1 MRRIVAFFCVLGPL
15 LALVAFGSPS
25 QAASAPVTLGMYDGN
40 HSPAGIETAASW
52 LGSPSDI
59 AYAEDFLDDTSW
71 STISDPSWFTSQWQG
86 SPYTMVWGVPMV
98 PCGAPSTQCAANAT
112 EFDAVAAGTDDS
124 YYTTLAQ
131 NLVASGFGSSYIRL
145 GWEFQGGWFPW
156 TICNAD
162 GQQDFVAAFRN
173 IVTSMR
179 AASGENF
186 KFIWNPDDSDDTSCA
201 GQLESYY
208 PGDSYV
214 DAVGLDAYDET
225 GGTVTDSERWTEI
238 LDGVNAGGWTETT
251 PQPINGQSF
260 EGYGLNWLAAFAA
273 EHGKQTVLPEW
284 GLWSSSGTND
294 GGGDDPYFINEMAA
308 WIKAN
313 ATGPAIFWNG
323 DSSDVTNL
331 TIPGE
336 STGQV
341 PNSTAAFQS
350 DFGPSAPT
358 VTVPSVIGRTDLDTA
373 EGIITS
379 AGLVAAANGNSG
391 VGNLGSVT
399 AESPAAGSL
408 VAPGSTV
415 TITYTIPSVTVP
427 SVIGRTDLDTAEGI
441 ITSAGLVAVA
451 KGDSG
456 VGNKGSVTAE
466 SPAGGSS
473 VLKGSTVT
481 ITYTVP

>member
-1 MRRIVAFFCVLGPL
+1 MASGLGCGSMRRIVTFLCVLGTL
-15 LALVAFGSPS
+15 LALVAVGSPS
-25 QAASAPVTLGMYDGN
+25 RAASAPVTLGMYDGN
-40 HSPAGIETAASW
+40 HSPTGIETAASW

-98 PCGAPSTQCAANAT
+98 PCGTPSTDCDPNAA

-156 TICNAD
+156 TICNTD

-179 AASGENF
+179 AATGEDF
-186 KFIWNPDDSDDTSCA
+186 KFIWNPDDSDETSCA
-201 GQLESYY
+201 AQLESYY

-214 DAVGLDAYDET
+214 DAVGLDAYDST
-225 GGTVTDSERWTEI
+225 GGSVTDSARWTEI
-238 LDGVNAGGWTETT
+238 LDGVNSGGWTATT
-251 PQPINGQSF
+251 PTPINGQSF
-260 EGYGLNWLAAFAA
+260 EGYGLTWLAAFAA

-284 GLWSSSGTND
+284 GLWNSDSNG
-294 GGGDDPYFINEMAA
+294 GGGDDPYFVNEMAA

-313 ATGPAIFWNG
+313 ATGPTIFWNYDG
-323 DSSDVTNL
+323 SDVTTL

-341 PNSTAAFQS
+341 PNSTAAFKS
-350 DFGPSAPT
+350 DFAQSAPT
-358 VTVPSVIGRTDLDTA
+358 VTVPDVIGRTDLDTA
-373 EGIITS
+373 EGVITA
-379 AGLVAAANGNSG
+379 AGLVAA
-391 VGNLGSVT
+391 
-399 AESPAAGSL
+399 
-408 VAPGSTV
+408 
-415 TITYTIPSVTVP
+415 
-427 SVIGRTDLDTAEGI
+427 
-441 ITSAGLVAVA
+441 A

-473 VLKGSTVT
+473 ALKGSTVT